1 MSNSIIIFTD
11 GGARGNPG
19 PAGIGIHVTDESGKT
34 LFQGSEFIGRATNNE
49 AEYQAVL
56 TSLEW
61 LLTHI
66 KTNVTEHV
74 RWKLD
79 SMLVVQQL
87 SKQWKIKETRLQQFA
102 NKIWEQLATLPCSYS
117 FSHIPRAQNS
127 EADALVNK
135 ALDAAAL

>member
-1 MSNSIIIFTD
+1 MNNSIIIFTD

-19 PAGIGIHVTDESGKT
+19 PAGIGIHAVNEKGEA

-56 TSLEW
+56 SSLEW
-61 LLTHI
+61 LSTYT
-66 KTNVTEHV
+66 KTNVVERV
-74 RWKLD
+74 QWKLD

-87 SKQWKIKETRLQQFA
+87 SKQWKIKEARLQQFA
-102 NKIWEQLATLPCSYS
+102 NTIWTHLAALPCPYS
-117 FSHIPRAQNS
+117 FSHVPRAQNA